1 MSLLVTA
8 LLAAAFVAM
17 LALTAVGPIRA
28 VREDRRHAAEERGW
42 LATGRFP
49 AEVERL
55 YRRPG
60 LILTDAPRLREL
72 GYDLGERRTVR
83 GAWGR
88 LQAITWRAASAPA
101 NSEEKPAGTQVTS
114 TPLSGAEDAA
124 ENRGRP

>member
-8 LLAAAFVAM
+8 LLAAAFVAI

-72 GYDLGERRTVR
+72 GYDLGERRKVR

-88 LQAITWRAASAPA
+88 LQEVTWQAVGPPAKPEETRDGTQISGPGEGVGAPA
-101 NSEEKPAGTQVTS
+101 R
-114 TPLSGAEDAA
+114 L
-124 ENRGRP
+124 

>member
-1 MSLLVTA
+1 MNSLVTA
-8 LLAAAFVAM
+8 LLSLVIVGI
-17 LALTAVGPIRA
+17 LALIAAGPIRA

-60 LILTDAPRLREL
+60 LILTDASRLREL
-72 GYDLGERRTVR
+72 GYDVGERRTVR

-88 LQAITWRAASAPA
+88 LQAVTWRAMGPPA
-101 NSEEKPAGTQVTS
+101 NSE
-114 TPLSGAEDAA
+114 AA
-124 ENRGRP
+124 RS